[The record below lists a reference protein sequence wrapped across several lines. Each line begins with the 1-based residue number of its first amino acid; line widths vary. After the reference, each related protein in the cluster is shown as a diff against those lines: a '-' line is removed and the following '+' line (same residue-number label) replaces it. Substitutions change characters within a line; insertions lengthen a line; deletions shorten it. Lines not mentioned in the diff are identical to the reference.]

1 MKHYHINTEYGYI
14 TGVVA
19 GASAA
24 NANCT
29 EAEYR
34 QVRALLLAPPDAP
47 EGFYY
52 RLREDREWE
61 LHPAPEI
68 AEEATEG
75 DYIAALTEMG
85 VSL

>member
-1 MKHYHINTEYGYI
+1 MFYRISREDGYI

-19 GASAA
+19 GVSAA

-29 EAEYR
+29 EEEYQ
-34 QVRALLLAPPDAP
+34 QVKALLLSPPDAP

-68 AEEATEG
+68 AEEATED

-85 VSL
+85 VGL